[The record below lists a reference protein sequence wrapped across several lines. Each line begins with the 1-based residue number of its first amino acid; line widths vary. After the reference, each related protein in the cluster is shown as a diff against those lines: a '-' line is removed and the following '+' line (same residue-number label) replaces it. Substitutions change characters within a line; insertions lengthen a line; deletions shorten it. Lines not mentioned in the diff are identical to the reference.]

1 MLVTNT
7 KDVNISLM
15 NLKVE
20 LLDRIKLTSEK
31 D

>member
-20 LLDRIKLTSEK
+20 LLDRIKLTSER